1 MGAPQI
7 TFLFCGVPQ
16 VYTGWWTLGQSFE
29 VCLLQ
34 SRAKG
39 HKQFRNY
46 YKMLIDSSTTRVT
59 AIVLKTTK
67 TLNHFSY
74 KLSKNAKN
82 KRLFEKHVLRISAL
96 IGW

>member
-1 MGAPQI
+1 
-7 TFLFCGVPQ
+7 
-16 VYTGWWTLGQSFE
+16 
-29 VCLLQ
+29 
-34 SRAKG
+34 
-39 HKQFRNY
+39 
-46 YKMLIDSSTTRVT
+46 MLIDSSTTRVT

-96 IGW
+96 IG